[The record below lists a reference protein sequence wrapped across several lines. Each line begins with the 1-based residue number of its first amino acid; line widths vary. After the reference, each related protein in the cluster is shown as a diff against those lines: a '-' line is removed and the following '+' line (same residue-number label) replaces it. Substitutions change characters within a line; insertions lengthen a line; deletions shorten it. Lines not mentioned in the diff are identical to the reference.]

1 VPGRVWSWPIS
12 TVAFPIRNRHLVL
25 RVFPI
30 VERVAYGEMW
40 GLIKKKKQ
48 RQCKANVT
56 NNLIFAFL

>member
-1 VPGRVWSWPIS
+1 MPGRVWSWPIS
-12 TVAFPIRNRHLVL
+12 TVAFPIVNRHLVL

-40 GLIKKKKQ
+40 GLIKKQ